1 MSKANSSVL
10 QRGFTMVEL
19 LVVGGVFAVLLV
31 IAAVLVHPAD
41 YGPERR
47 NALRWLYVLEINYA
61 LQEYKADYG
70 KLPDL
75 PDKFTV
81 IGSDNKQL
89 DLCEAFVPNYLV
101 GMPLDPSG
109 GVSVDEDVCSEKNSA
124 YTTGLQLK
132 KDADGT
138 VTIEAPYAERG
149 ERISYVRKF

>member
-1 MSKANSSVL
+1 MRTPHNSVL

-19 LVVGGVFAVLLV
+19 LVVSGVFVVMLV
-31 IAAVLVHPAD
+31 TAAILIHPVD

-61 LQEYKADYG
+61 LQEYKTEYG

-75 PDKFTV
+75 PNKFTM
-81 IGSDNKQL
+81 IGSDNGQL
-89 DLCEAFVPNYLV
+89 DLCEAFVPDFLV
-101 GMPLDPSG
+101 TMPLDPSG
-109 GVSVDEDVCSEKNSA
+109 GVSVDEDICNEKNTG

-132 KDADGT
+132 RDADGT
-138 VTIEAPYAERG
+138 VTIEAPHAERG